1 MEKLKPIEYG
11 RMACETIMN
20 KFTPNQLPPCNSSA
34 GISRFTYHQGVFLSG
49 MNRIY
54 QKTHEKALLDYIKG
68 WMNSVMDDEGNIIHD
83 KQGWISLDTLDF
95 RQPGILM
102 FPLYDETKEEK
113 YIKSAVYLTES
124 LKTFPVNSKGG
135 FWHMVNQEY
144 QMWLDGLYMVGPLMV
159 MYGAQMRK
167 PEFFDMAARQ
177 ACVMYENMM
186 DEKSGLLVH
195 GWDESKQMG
204 WADAVTGKSHE
215 VWGRAMGWYVTA
227 LADIL
232 DYIPENHEKR
242 RQMIEI
248 EKTLLKAIVKYQDT
262 ESGRWYEVV
271 DKGEWE
277 GNWLENSCSC
287 LFVYAISK
295 AIKKGY
301 LSQEYYEAAKKGYE
315 GVINSLSFDE
325 AGGLMVG
332 DICIGT
338 CIEEGTYEHYIN
350 RDICVN
356 DLHGSGAFVL
366 MCSEYEEKEVILC

>member
-1 MEKLKPIEYG
+1 M
-11 RMACETIMN
+11 TIKM
-20 KFTPNQLPPCNSSA
+20 
-34 GISRFTYHQGVFLSG
+34 
-49 MNRIY
+49 
-54 QKTHEKALLDYIKG
+54 IK
-68 WMNSVMDDEGNIIHD
+68 
-83 KQGWISLDTLDF
+83 K
-95 RQPGILM
+95 
-102 FPLYDETKEEK
+102 
-113 YIKSAVYLTES
+113 IK
-124 LKTFPVNSKGG
+124 
-135 FWHMVNQEY
+135 
-144 QMWLDGLYMVGPLMV
+144 
-159 MYGAQMRK
+159 
-167 PEFFDMAARQ
+167 
-177 ACVMYENMM
+177 
-186 DEKSGLLVH
+186 
-195 GWDESKQMG
+195 
-204 WADAVTGKSHE
+204 
-215 VWGRAMGWYVTA
+215 
-227 LADIL
+227 
-232 DYIPENHEKR
+232 
-242 RQMIEI
+242 MIEI